1 MTMLALS
8 MLRKEGHGRICSR
21 FTTGL
26 WLLLCRVLRFWY
38 SIFLGK
44 SLRMLKA
51 YIRRDVISFPNLF
64 YCLPGGRGGGDG
76 ELQIQPCE
84 HLENEMH

>member
-1 MTMLALS
+1 
-8 MLRKEGHGRICSR
+8 
-21 FTTGL
+21 
-26 WLLLCRVLRFWY
+26 
-38 SIFLGK
+38 
-44 SLRMLKA
+44 MLKA
-51 YIRRDVISFPNLF
+51 YIRRDVISCPKLF